1 MYIIDTI
8 IQFFSL
14 YHFIIFGGVICHF
27 FLFFELVKT
36 KLILFS
42 FFSFFFKKFLLSF
55 YYFLNL
61 KF

>member
-14 YHFIIFGGVICHF
+14 YHFIIFWGVICQF

-42 FFSFFFKKFLLSF
+42 FFFFFFQKIFIIILLFS
-55 YYFLNL
+55 
-61 KF
+61 